1 MLGDEGELQGNAGE
15 RRNSSSQVR
24 ERYYLL
30 ADTGVTRRPNDV
42 LVALVPR
49 EFSETVT
56 EGDVL
61 NELGVVLG
69 HSELLREKK
78 WL

>member
-1 MLGDEGELQGNAGE
+1 M
-15 RRNSSSQVR
+15 
-24 ERYYLL
+24 